1 MTRAVAIID
10 GEHYAP
16 VVRDALAALPYDV
29 VGALLVGGT
38 EKLRGGEDYGVPL
51 VAALDSVAADLV
63 VDVSDEPV
71 LGPRER
77 FRLVSRAL
85 ALGLSY
91 VGADFRFDPPR
102 FHAFDVPS
110 ISVIGTGKRVG
121 KTAVTGH
128 LARLLA
134 RERDVVVVAMGRGGP
149 PGPELI
155 ESPPT
160 LDHLLALSRDGR
172 HAASDHLELA
182 ALTGVVT
189 VGCRRAGGGLAGQ
202 VLDSNV
208 VAGAALA
215 RSLAPDIVVFDGSG
229 AAIPPIAT
237 SARILVTSAEHDL
250 GAYLNPYRVSI
261 SDLVIGIGDVAGA
274 DLSAQLRLRPA
285 SLLAGRRVAVFTT
298 GPAPVDHLDA
308 EVVHVSRNLANRD
321 ALRAELAT
329 LDAEVYLVELKAA
342 AIDVV
347 AEAAAARGAELV
359 LAENEVVAPGLDA
372 ALLALVPAK
381 VPA

>member
-1 MTRAVAIID
+1 VTRAIAIID

-29 VGALLVGGT
+29 VGALLVGGM

-51 VAALDSVAADLV
+51 VDALDSVAADLV

-77 FRLVSRAL
+77 FRWISRAL

-91 VGADFRFDPPR
+91 VGADFRFDPPL
-102 FHAFDVPS
+102 FHQFDVPS

-134 RERDVVVVAMGRGGP
+134 RDRDVVVVAMGRGGP
-149 PGPELI
+149 PEPELI
-155 ESPPT
+155 EAPPT
-160 LDHLLALSRDGR
+160 LDDLLALSRDGR

-182 ALTGVVT
+182 ALAGVVT
-189 VGCRRAGGGLAGQ
+189 IGCRRAGGGLAGQ

-215 RSLAPDIVVFDGSG
+215 RSLAPEVVVFDGSG

-237 SARILVTSAEHDL
+237 SARILVTGPEHDL
-250 GAYLNPYRVSI
+250 DEYLNPYRVAI
-261 SDLVIGIGDVAGA
+261 SDLVIGIGDVPGA
-274 DLSAQLRLRPA
+274 DVRAALRLRPA
-285 SLLAGRRVAVFTT
+285 SPLGGRRVAVFTT

-308 EVVHVSRNLANRD
+308 DVVHVSRNLADRD

-329 LDAEVYLVELKAA
+329 VDAEVYLVELKAA

-347 AEAAAARGAELV
+347 AEAAADSGAEVV
-359 LAENEVVAPGLDA
+359 LAENEVVASGLDD
-372 ALLALVPAK
+372 ALLALIPEK